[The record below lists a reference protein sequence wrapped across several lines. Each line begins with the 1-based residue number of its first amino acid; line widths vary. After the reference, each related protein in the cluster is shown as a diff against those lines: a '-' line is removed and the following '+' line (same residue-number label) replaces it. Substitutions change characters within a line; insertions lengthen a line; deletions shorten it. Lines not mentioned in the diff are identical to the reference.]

1 MQTATST
8 RRYRML
14 FLLVVIAAGC
24 SGPPDPRQ
32 RVVPVTGRV
41 LFKGKPVVHAR
52 VTFLAQGA
60 PRQAVGETD
69 EDGRFVLSTWGKD
82 DGAALGEHVITVL
95 QPRPATP
102 MREVSDNEYAAAM
115 EAQRS
120 QRTATDGLPA
130 HYANEKTS
138 DLRREVTEDGPN
150 DFDLE
155 LEDR

>member
-1 MQTATST
+1 MQTATGT
-8 RRYRML
+8 RRLWML
-14 FLLVVIAAGC
+14 FVLVVVATGC
-24 SGPPDPRQ
+24 SDPPDPRQ

-69 EDGRFVLSTWGKD
+69 SDGRFVLSTWGED

-95 QPRPATP
+95 LPQAATP
-102 MREVSDNEYAAAM
+102 MREVSEGDYAAAM

-120 QRTATDGLPA
+120 QQAAADGLPA
-130 HYANEKTS
+130 HYANAKTS
-138 DLRREVTEDGPN
+138 DLRCKVTESGPN